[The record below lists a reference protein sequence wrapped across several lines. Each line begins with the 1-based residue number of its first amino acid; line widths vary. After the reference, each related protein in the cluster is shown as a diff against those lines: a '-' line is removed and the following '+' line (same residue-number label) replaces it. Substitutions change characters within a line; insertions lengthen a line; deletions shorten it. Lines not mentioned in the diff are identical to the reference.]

1 MEASNSIETQEH
13 LEPIIYI
20 CAGLKQQV
28 EKFLTCDDD
37 GLLGLY
43 DEYVQFKAL
52 LTQLLSTVARYRIQ
66 LSSTDA
72 TKVFWGPKTRLII
85 ETLVRHYDKV
95 YEIDE
100 EQLAPRFAEVERV
113 NELLSKQATE
123 DADEDEGEE
132 ISILE
137 ETKEDLKRIQQV
149 KEQLKNK
156 PGFLQANLSDIP
168 NQDAAVANAFYCVQQ
183 VYKNDPAVSLEDILA
198 KLYKDD
204 SDNFLLVLGNV
215 SNLISQ
221 IAKHPDELQ
230 LRLLRVNNEQLY
242 EDIIRHPGAVAL
254 LKYTRFKIKHGEE
267 LKDALTQLGFTDMSD
282 EYFLY
287 LNEPDMFGDY
297 GAWKEWIDFVGSTS
311 RLLENFTAAYKSLL
325 RTKRSEAVDTVAE
338 AMSQSRVAIGEV
350 P

>member
-1 MEASNSIETQEH
+1 MTKLSEAQDQVER
-13 LEPIIYI
+13 
-20 CAGLKQQV
+20 LKQQA

-37 GLLGLY
+37 GLLSLY

-72 TKVFWGPKTRLII
+72 TKVFWGPKTRLVV

-100 EQLAPRFAEVERV
+100 EQLAPRFVEVERV
-113 NELLSKQATE
+113 NELLSKQAAE
-123 DADEDEGEE
+123 DVDDDDEREE
-132 ISILE
+132 FSIIQ
-137 ETKEDLKRIQQV
+137 ETKEDLKRIQQA

-156 PGFLQANLSDIP
+156 PGFLQADLSNIQ
-168 NQDAAVANAFYCVQQ
+168 NQDSVVANAFYCVQQ

-215 SNLISQ
+215 SHLISQ

-242 EDIIRHPGAVAL
+242 EDIIRHPAAVAL

-267 LKDALTQLGFTDMSD
+267 VKDALTQLGFTDISD

-311 RLLENFTAAYKSLL
+311 RLLENFTAAYKSIM
-325 RTKRSEAVDTVAE
+325 RTKREDEADAVAE
-338 AMSQSRVAIGEV
+338 AMSLSRAAIGEV